1 VFHAAGLTP
10 AIGRLFASEKEAPVA
25 DKYRYFIVEKAGEVA
40 TITLNRPEKLNA
52 FNIAMLYEFS
62 DIVDDLRLDLQR
74 RFVVITGAGR
84 AFCAGIDITKE
95 ARDEWYDARQPNERV
110 FQENGQTVVRNW
122 TNLHQVTIAA
132 INGPCVG
139 LGLGLVS
146 CCDFRLIAEGAY
158 CSIPETAIGI
168 GYSVSCLYPLVSL
181 VGAAQA
187 KRMIMACDR
196 VPAREAKDIGLVHDV
211 VAADQLMAA
220 SSQLIEKLSTKG
232 PTALRLVKRMVNA
245 ATVAQYADLA
255 AMEPELVQAF
265 YTATGDIG
273 EGIGAYRERR
283 RPRFKLETD

>member
-1 VFHAAGLTP
+1 M
-10 AIGRLFASEKEAPVA
+10 A

>member
-1 VFHAAGLTP
+1 
-10 AIGRLFASEKEAPVA
+10 VA

-273 EGIGAYRERR
+273 EGIGAYREKRQ
-283 RPRFKLETD
+283 PRFRLETD